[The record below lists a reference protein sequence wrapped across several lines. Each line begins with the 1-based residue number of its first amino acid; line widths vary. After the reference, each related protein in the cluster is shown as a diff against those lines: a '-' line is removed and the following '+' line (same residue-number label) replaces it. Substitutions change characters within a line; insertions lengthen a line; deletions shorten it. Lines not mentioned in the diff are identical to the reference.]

1 MTKHELCLF
10 HDRVL
15 QCFHEELVGE
25 NVGHGHAQAGL
36 NGRLLVACPCDELFE
51 RDDVFSLEVDFADHA
66 LVFKTCSEVW
76 TLLAEQRPGK
86 VVDLASFT
94 NVKLDDR
101 GDGMTDTQVRG
112 GRGWSQG
119 LITNLATVR
128 APWLEAMT
136 GGNWMGIVS
145 WWVVDDQVLVGSQKT
160 SEIPLQD
167 R

>member
-1 MTKHELCLF
+1 MTKHKLCFF
-10 HDRVL
+10 HDRAFQSL
-15 QCFHEELVGE
+15 HEKLVGE
-25 NVGHGHAQAGL
+25 NVGHGHVQVGL
-36 NGRLLVACPCDELFE
+36 NGRLLVAYPCDELFE
-51 RDDVFSLEVDFADHA
+51 RDNVFSLKVDFADHA
-66 LVFKTCSEVW
+66 LVAKTCSEVW

-101 GDGMTDTQVRG
+101 GGGMTDSRVRR
-112 GRGWSQG
+112 GRGRIQG

-136 GGNWMGIVS
+136 GGNWMRRVS
-145 WWVVDDQVLVGSQKT
+145 WWVVDDQVLVGSQKA
-160 SEIPLQD
+160 SEISLQD